1 MCLREGVLMRSVFRL
16 VIISA
21 SMTLLFACK
30 KDATSDASK
39 SSSMFSLSSNSNH
52 PKIVSDLLFGEPF
65 ENLTKKY
72 GAFEVDNRDV
82 VACKTPPKCDY
93 YYIQQKMINSCLW
106 RGMNAQADQKTGKIK
121 WAYLAMAGK
130 CSGIIDNEN
139 VSKFVSKNDPKPDY
153 LYLNRGMAF
162 ATWETGGI
170 YMNIVASCVNPETN
184 KTASNFLDCKLMQI
198 NIREEGITKPEFK
211 TNNFKFL

>member
-1 MCLREGVLMRSVFRL
+1 MRSVFRL
-16 VIISA
+16 VILSA

-30 KDATSDASK
+30 KDVTSDASK
-39 SSSMFSLSSNSNH
+39 SSNMFSLSSNSNH
-52 PKIVSDLLFGEPF
+52 PKIVSDLFFGEPF

-72 GAFEVDNRDV
+72 GAFKVDDRDV

-93 YYIQQKMINSCLW
+93 FYIQEKMVNNCLW
-106 RGMNAQADQKTGKIK
+106 RGMNARADQNTGKIK

-153 LYLNRGMAF
+153 LYLADGMAY
-162 ATWETGGI
+162 ATWETRQGI
-170 YMNIVASCVNPETN
+170 YMNIIAMCFDPNTN
-184 KTASNFLDCKLMQI
+184 KMASNFLDCKLTKI
-198 NIREEGITKPEFK
+198 NISEEGK
-211 TNNFKFL
+211 TNPVLKANNFKFF